1 MKFPRLF
8 WIANGIEL
16 LERFAYYGMYIALT
30 LYLSRLVGFSDMET
44 GAIAGT
50 FSALLYILPSLCGTV
65 ADRITFR
72 KALLTAFSLLFVGYL
87 VMGLFP
93 SKTTVIT
100 ALMFIALGGAFVKP
114 TISGTVSRTSPSGQ
128 AAQGFSIF
136 YLIVNVGGFL
146 GKTLA
151 YPLRINLG
159 IQYICLASA
168 ALAVAAFLAVFFFYR
183 DPGGE
188 GTAARPPAEVLLNLW
203 RAVTNYRLLLFL
215 LILSG
220 FHTLYIQMYFTLP
233 LYTLRTLGEKIAPE
247 WMVNVNPLM
256 IVLFQLPVTALLRK
270 LKPLH
275 SIMLGVFIIST
286 AMFIFS
292 HRPGVLLLLA
302 GIATIALGEMAMAPR
317 ALEFVSSQAP
327 TGQTGVYMGCYY
339 LSSFFGNLF
348 GGLLAGIM
356 LTRYCPQEGFRG
368 DAPLM
373 WYYYMGIGIL
383 TIILLW
389 TYSRVVPPPVSP
401 AQECLVSKS

>member
-1 MKFPRLF
+1 LIFPRLF

-50 FSALLYILPSLCGTV
+50 FSALLYILPSLCGTL

-72 KALLTAFSLLFVGYL
+72 NALLTAFSLLFFGYL
-87 VMGLFP
+87 LMGLFP
-93 SKTTVIT
+93 SKETVII
-100 ALMFIALGGAFVKP
+100 ALAFIALGGAFVKP
-114 TISGTVSRTSPSGQ
+114 TISGTVSRTSPPDR

-136 YLIVNVGGFL
+136 YLIVNIGGFL

-151 YPLRINLG
+151 YPMRIHFG

-168 ALAVAAFLAVFFFYR
+168 GLAVLAFAAVFFFYR
-183 DPGGE
+183 DPGVE
-188 GTAARPPAEVLLNLW
+188 GRAGKSPAEVLLNLW
-203 RAVTNYRLLLFL
+203 RAVTNYRLLVFL
-215 LILSG
+215 ILLSG

-233 LYTLRTLGEKIAPE
+233 LYTLRTLGDKIAPE

-256 IVLFQLPVTALLRK
+256 IVIFQLPVTALLRRM
-270 LKPLH
+270 KPLH
-275 SIMLGVFIIST
+275 SIILGVFIISF

-292 HRPGVLLLLA
+292 HRPSVPLMLI

-327 TGQTGVYMGCYY
+327 PGQTGVYMGCYY

-348 GGLLAGIM
+348 GGLLAGAM

-373 WYYYMGIGIL
+373 WYYYMGIGLL

-389 TYSRVVPPPVSP
+389 VYSRRTA
-401 AQECLVSKS
+401 AQAGKV

>member
-50 FSALLYILPSLCGTV
+50 FSALLYILPSLCGTL

-72 KALLTAFSLLFVGYL
+72 NALLAAFSLLFFGYL

-93 SKTTVIT
+93 SKGTVII
-100 ALMFIALGGAFVKP
+100 ALIFIALGGAFVKP
-114 TISGTVSRTSPSGQ
+114 TISGTVSRTSPPDR

-136 YLIVNVGGFL
+136 YLIVNIGGFL

-151 YPLRINLG
+151 YPMRIHFG

-168 ALAVAAFLAVFFFYR
+168 GLAVLAFVAVFFFYR
-183 DPGGE
+183 DPGVE
-188 GTAARPPAEVLLNLW
+188 GSAAKTPSEVLLNLW
-203 RAVTNYRLLLFL
+203 RAVTNYRLLVFL
-215 LILSG
+215 ILLSG

-233 LYTLRTLGEKIAPE
+233 LYTLRTLGDKIAPE

-256 IVLFQLPVTALLRK
+256 IVLFQLPVTALLRRM
-270 LKPLH
+270 KPLQ
-275 SIMLGVFIIST
+275 SIILGVFIISI

-292 HRPGVLLLLA
+292 HRPSVPLMLM

-327 TGQTGVYMGCYY
+327 PGQTGVYMGCYY

-348 GGLLAGIM
+348 GGLLAGAM

-373 WYYYMGIGIL
+373 WYYYMGIGLL

-389 TYSRVVPPPVSP
+389 VYSRTARTAAP
-401 AQECLVSKS
+401 AGNG

>member
-50 FSALLYILPSLCGTV
+50 FSALLYILPSLCGTL

-72 KALLTAFSLLFVGYL
+72 NALLTAFSILFLGYL
-87 VMGLFP
+87 GMGLFP
-93 SKTTVIT
+93 SKGTVLI
-100 ALMFIALGGAFVKP
+100 ALLFIAVGGAFVKP
-114 TISGTVSRTSPSGQ
+114 TISGTVSRTSPRDR

-151 YPLRINLG
+151 YPMRIHFG

-168 ALAVAAFLAVFFFYR
+168 ALAILAFLAVFFFYR
-183 DPGGE
+183 DPAGE
-188 GTAARPPAEVLLNLW
+188 GIAAKSPAEVFLNLW
-203 RAVTNYRLLLFL
+203 RAVTNYRLLVFL
-215 LILSG
+215 LLLSG

-233 LYTLRTLGEKIAPE
+233 LYTLRTLGDKIAPE
-247 WMVNVNPLM
+247 WIVNVNPLM
-256 IVLFQLPVTALLRK
+256 IVLFQLPVTALLRRM
-270 LKPLH
+270 KPLH
-275 SIMLGVFIIST
+275 SIILGVFIISI

-292 HRPGVLLLLA
+292 HRPSVPLLLM

-327 TGQTGVYMGCYY
+327 PGQTGVYMGCYY

-348 GGLLAGIM
+348 GGLLAGVM

-373 WYYYMGIGIL
+373 WYYYMGIGLL

-389 TYSRVVPPPVSP
+389 VYSRTARTAAPTGNG
-401 AQECLVSKS
+401 